1 MSEKKVS
8 NPFILTPFLPDDYFC
23 SRREDSDRIMS
34 LLKKDKDVVL
44 MGNRRIGK
52 TCLLNNLLWQPST
65 QRQYNVLYV
74 DLFNTKNADDF
85 IMAMRNA
92 MVNPTYSSFPDEC
105 KKKFNDVVKHFKAY
119 GEINLK
125 ILKVGGER
133 SKERVKGEESLF
145 EQVFR
150 VLETTGKPNIV
161 VFDEFQQIDRYP
173 EKITELL
180 RSKMQTTPNT
190 RFVFSG
196 SYAHML
202 INMFCRENQP
212 FYNSASMHYLKSI
225 PAHTYA
231 RFCNDMFRQY
241 KKGFEAEAG
250 TFAQNLF
257 LGDALC
263 MQKAMAQTFDETLA
277 YDTAGVPEVKK
288 AVRHLLQEYDAK
300 YAGQEMFLSPEEN
313 RVLDC
318 IALEGV
324 VPSFADDAF
333 REKYGL
339 GDLASTLRCVKALR
353 SDEKYLLDRVPN
365 GAYIVSDRFQEL
377 WIADR
382 YGVLDEKFDMAV
394 ANKKRFDEACSTK
407 AVRKTLPSQNPE
419 AQKSKNPKR

>member
-1 MSEKKVS
+1 MAEKKVS

-23 SRREDSDRIMS
+23 SRREDSDKIMS
-34 LLKKDKDVVL
+34 LLKSDKDVVL
-44 MGNRRIGK
+44 IGPRRIGK
-52 TCLLNNLLWQPST
+52 TCLLNNLLRQPST
-65 QRQYNVLYV
+65 MRQFNVLYV

-85 IMAMRNA
+85 IMAMRSA
-92 MVNPTYSSFPDEC
+92 MVNPLYSSFPDEC

-125 ILKVGGER
+125 ILKVGGEK

-150 VLETTGKPNIV
+150 VLETTDKPNIV

-180 RSKMQTTPNT
+180 RSKMQATPNT

-212 FYNSASMHYLKSI
+212 FYNSAAMHYLSGI

-231 RFCNDMFRQY
+231 RFCNDLFRQY

-250 TFAQNLF
+250 TFVQNLF

-263 MQKAMAQTFDETLA
+263 MQKAMSQTFAETPA

-288 AVRHLLQEYDAK
+288 AIRHLLEWSEAL
-300 YAGQEMFLSPEEN
+300 YAGQEMLLSPEEN
-313 RVLDC
+313 RVLEC

-324 VPSFADDAF
+324 VTSFEDDAF

-339 GDLASTLRCVKALR
+339 GDLASTLQCVKALR
-353 SDEKYLLDRVPN
+353 SDEKYLLDRVN
-365 GAYIVSDRFQEL
+365 RNAYILADRFQEL

-382 YGVLDEKFDMAV
+382 YGVLDQKFDMAV
-394 ANKKRFDEACSTK
+394 ANKKRYDDLSLTK
-407 AVRKTLPSQNPE
+407 PVRKTLPSQKPE
-419 AQKSKNPKR
+419 AEAKTPKR

>member
-1 MSEKKVS
+1 MAEKKVL

-23 SRREDSDRIMS
+23 SRREDSDKIMS
-34 LLKKDKDVVL
+34 LLKTDKDVVL

-52 TCLLNNLLWQPST
+52 TCLLNNLLRQPAT
-65 QRQYNVLYV
+65 RRQYNVLYV

-92 MVNPTYSSFPDEC
+92 MVNPLYSSFPDEC

-119 GEINLK
+119 GEIDLK

-133 SKERVKGEESLF
+133 SKDRVKGEESLF

-150 VLETTGKPNIV
+150 VLETTDKPNIV

-180 RSKMQTTPNT
+180 RSKMQATPNT

-212 FYNSASMHYLKSI
+212 FYNSASMYYLKSI

-241 KKGFEAEAG
+241 RKGFEAEAG
-250 TFAQNLF
+250 TFVQNLF

-263 MQKAMAQTFDETLA
+263 MQKAMAQTFDETLI
-277 YDTAGVPEVKK
+277 YDTAGVAEVKR
-288 AVRHLLQEYDAK
+288 AIRHLLEQSDAL
-300 YAGQEMFLSPEEN
+300 YAGQEMFLTPEEN
-313 RVLDC
+313 RILECV
-318 IALEGV
+318 ALEGV
-324 VPSFADDAF
+324 VTSFEDEAF
-333 REKYGL
+333 REKYGF
-339 GDLASTLRCVKALR
+339 GDLASTLQRVKTLQ
-353 SDEKYLLDRVPN
+353 SDEKHLLERINRD
-365 GAYIVSDRFQEL
+365 AYVLSDRFQEL

-382 YGVLDEKFDMAV
+382 YGVLDEKFNMAA
-394 ANKKRFDEACSTK
+394 ANKKRYDELSPMRP
-407 AVRKTLPSQNPE
+407 VRKALPG
-419 AQKSKNPKR
+419 QKPDIKIIEQKR